1 MHCSFAEMQIDGWI
15 RKISLERMLLDCGT
29 LRSELPVSFFF
40 YFSSKNKNSCSLSCI
55 LALTRTLVDA
65 NLIFFFLSQFRSL
78 TPWQQQPAA
87 EPRYAPDRVSM
98 KGQVL
103 NNKQRT
109 PLASSNRQLLFQLL
123 HYALKMLTS
132 ASIWNSNGKALEN
145 AHFSLWFLCYRNRE
159 YKVQAWQP
167 SFIF

>member
-1 MHCSFAEMQIDGWI
+1 MKRIASFIIFLFFFAEA
-15 RKISLERMLLDCGT
+15 KLKT
-29 LRSELPVSFFF
+29 
-40 YFSSKNKNSCSLSCI
+40 KNKNSCSLSCI
-55 LALTRTLVDA
+55 QALTRTLVDA
-65 NLIFFFLSQFRSL
+65 NLKKKFPSQFRSL

-167 SFIF
+167 SFFF

>member
-1 MHCSFAEMQIDGWI
+1 MKRIASFIF
-15 RKISLERMLLDCGT
+15 L
-29 LRSELPVSFFF
+29 FFF
-40 YFSSKNKNSCSLSCI
+40 TEVKLKTKNKNSCSLSCI
-55 LALTRTLVDA
+55 QALTRTLVDA
-65 NLIFFFLSQFRSL
+65 NFIFFFSQFRLL
-78 TPWQQQPAA
+78 TPWQQQKQQPAA

-109 PLASSNRQLLFQLL
+109 PLASSNRQLLFQLV

-145 AHFSLWFLCYRNRE
+145 AHFSLWSLCYRNREYKE

-167 SFIF
+167 SLGTVFLFFSFFLFF